1 MPLETPDNTGYM
13 IAAYI
18 VAPVIL
24 VGYLGSLWGRVRRT
38 GGRADGRT
46 GGRTVGRSDGRT
58 VGRSDG
64 RTVGRSDGQTS
75 DSGGT
80 GEG

>member
-18 VAPVIL
+18 VVPVIL

-38 GGRADGRT
+38 GGWAA
-46 GGRTVGRSDGRT
+46 GRTVGRSDGQT
-58 VGRSDG
+58 VR
-64 RTVGRSDGQTS
+64 RSDGQTS